1 MSILSDQ
8 QLLERGPQLI
18 QPFSPSM
25 VQPAS
30 IDVHVD
36 RYFHVAVS
44 GKWHTWADP
53 RVSSDD
59 CFSERIEVE
68 QGKSFSINPGAFVLA
83 STFER
88 LTVPPNMVARFEGK
102 SSLARIGLLTH
113 VTAGFIDPGFEGYVT
128 LELKNLMPVNFIIT
142 PGMKIGQ
149 VCFEEMDEEARY
161 PYGCAHNGSHYN
173 HAERGPTL
181 SRSHQK
187 FKQINVYQKEE

>member
-8 QLLERGPQLI
+8 QLLEMGPQLI

-36 RYFHVAVS
+36 RYFYEAVT
-44 GKWHTWADP
+44 GRWATVADP
-53 RVSSDD
+53 SQDGEN
-59 CFSERIEVE
+59 CFSKMIEVE
-68 QGKSFSINPGAFVLA
+68 EGKCFVMGPGLFVLA

-88 LTVPPNMVARFEGK
+88 VTVPPNMVARFEGK
-102 SSLARIGLLTH
+102 SSLARLGLLTH
-113 VTAGFIDPGFEGYVT
+113 VTAGFIDPGFDGHVT
-128 LELKNLMPVNFIIT
+128 LELKNLMPMQFVIT

-149 VCFEEMDEEARY
+149 ICFEEMERAARY

-181 SRSHQK
+181 SRSYQK
-187 FKQINVYQKEE
+187 FKKINVY